1 MDSWIEL
8 DEDALRQYI
17 DAKAVFQ
24 SWESAR
30 AKAAEVRGGMLWR
43 TAKGREYLIR
53 TSVDNKQQSLGVR
66 SEKTEEMYSRFVT
79 RKEAAETR
87 LKTLTDELDRHRR
100 LNRAVR
106 VGRAPDIL
114 VSILQVMARLN
125 IGEHFIVIGTH
136 ALYAYEAAAGVRLKE
151 RALATRDVDL
161 LWDTRK
167 RLQFA
172 SRMKNLEL
180 SMLDVLR
187 KVDSTFEIR
196 DDQLFTAVNAKG
208 FEVDILR
215 REAADLDPHPLQLT
229 DNEDDLWAVQARRAN
244 VLLGSAPFSTPIVS
258 VTGRMARMTTISP
271 TTFVE
276 FKRWMASTA
285 DRDPLKVSRDR
296 LQASIVEELADR
308 FQLGG

>member
-1 MDSWIEL
+1 MDPWIEL

-17 DAKAVFQ
+17 DAKAVFEA
-24 SWESAR
+24 WESAR

-43 TAKGREYLIR
+43 TTKGREYLIR
-53 TSVDNKQQSLGVR
+53 TGVDNKQKSLGPR
-66 SEKTEEMYSRFVT
+66 SEKTEDLYSRFIT
-79 RKEAAETR
+79 RKEAAENR

-100 LNRAVR
+100 LNRAVH

-114 VSILQVMARLN
+114 VAILHVMTRLN
-125 IGEHFIVIGTH
+125 IAEHFIVIGTH
-136 ALYAYEAAAGVRLKE
+136 ALYAYEAAAGVRLQE

-167 RLQFA
+167 RLLFA
-172 SRMKNLEL
+172 SRMKNLDL

-229 DNEDDLWAVQARRAN
+229 DDEDDLWAVQARRAN
-244 VLLGSAPFSTPIVS
+244 VLLGSPPFSAPIVS

-271 TTFVE
+271 TAFVD

-296 LQASIVEELADR
+296 LQASIVEELANR
-308 FQLGG
+308 FQLGV